1 MKKGDLICTI
11 EKINFYY
18 GGWSNGWHI
27 VFTSLETYHIGSN
40 ILQLPTKEDCKK
52 IYDIYYR

>member
-1 MKKGDLICTI
+1 MKKDDLICTI

-27 VFTSLETYHIGSN
+27 VFTSLETYHRGNN

-52 IYDIYYR
+52 NL

>member
-52 IYDIYYR
+52 NL